1 MQAPCDFFP
10 PGLFAQASRHVRH
23 RQEEVIQLSDRDWN
37 WRFDLVKNAPKPNA
51 KLKAA
56 K

>member
-1 MQAPCDFFP
+1 VIFFRP
-10 PGLFAQASRHVRH
+10 ACLRRPSRHVRH